1 MRSGSAPSSGVLP
14 PQQRINASLVRQWHR
29 HQQIMRRFKEWMEA
43 NIERPIYLPELCKAL
58 NVSSRTLTRCFEEYL
73 GMSPMKYLWLRRMN
87 VARSDRYSAASVT
100 DVAMKFGF
108 WHLGR
113 FASEYL
119 FLFGES
125 PRVTLVRRV
134 LPRDQLATG

>member
-1 MRSGSAPSSGVLP
+1 
-14 PQQRINASLVRQWHR
+14 
-29 HQQIMRRFKEWMEA
+29 MRRFKEWMEA

-87 VARSDRYSAASVT
+87 VARSDRYC
-100 DVAMKFGF
+100 DVIWLLAP
-108 WHLGR
+108 LGR